1 MLAKNTRMPVMTLAA
16 ALIVGAMV
24 ALWMALMP
32 APAQAQ
38 TGDVLHL
45 QSIKCVNITDDEGF
59 GFFGD
64 DIDEPYINVDGTQ
77 VWSGRNDPLRMK
89 DGQVHNLAGVSAT
102 LSGQSARVQLW
113 EGDPGAINSPDD
125 GPAEFFADYTGGDE
139 RTRTLTLNGGVYEIT
154 YRVERPDTVAPETV
168 IDSGP
173 SGPTADNTP
182 TFTFSGSDN
191 VTPPSGLLYSY
202 KVDNGEWSPFQAA
215 TSATT
220 SVLSDGPHT
229 FFVKSKDAAGNEDA
243 TPAQRSFAVAVDTVN
258 PRVTSTVPL
267 ANAKGVAPGANITA
281 TFSEAMDASTIND
294 TTVKLFKAGTTNL
307 IPAVVTYDATAK
319 KAILDP
325 GANLRRGTKYKAAV
339 TTGAKD
345 LAGNQLDQDQ
355 DPSNG
360 LQQKGWSFTI
370 RN

>member
-1 MLAKNTRMPVMTLAA
+1 MLANNTRMPVATLAA

-45 QSIKCVNITDDEGF
+45 QSIKCVQIT
-59 GFFGD
+59 GD
-64 DIDEPYINVDGTQ
+64 DWYDSTDEPYINVDGTE

-89 DGQVHNLAGVSAT
+89 DGQVQNLAGVSAT

-113 EGDPGAINSPDD
+113 EFDGGAIAPSD

-154 YRVERPDTVAPETV
+154 YRVERPTETVAPETV

-220 SVLSDGPHT
+220 SVLTDGDHT

-243 TPAQRSFAVAVDTVN
+243 TPAQRSFAVDTVN
-258 PRVTSTVPL
+258 PRVMSTVP
-267 ANAKGVAPGANITA
+267 ASNATRIAPGADVSA
-281 TFSEAMDASTIND
+281 TFSEAMMGSSLNP
-294 TTVKLFKAGTTNL
+294 TTFKLFRAGTTTA
-307 IPAVVTYDATAK
+307 IGAVVSYESTTNR
-319 KAILDP
+319 AILNP
-325 GANLRRGTKYKAAV
+325 NANLRLGTKYKAVV

-345 LAGNQLDQDQ
+345 LVGNQLDQN
-355 DPSNG
+355 SSLSG
-360 LQQKGWSFTI
+360 LQQKTWTFTI

>member
-215 TSATT
+215 TSTT
-220 SVLSDGPHT
+220 TPSLSDGPHI

-243 TPAQRSFAVAVDTVN
+243 TPAQRSFAVDTVK
-258 PRVTSTVPL
+258 PRVTS
-267 ANAKGVAPGANITA
+267 VAPAESATRIAPGTNVVAFFSKDMQPSSINAN
-281 TFSEAMDASTIND
+281 
-294 TTVKLFKAGTTNL
+294 TVKLFRAGTTTQIGGTVSYDPTTRKATFNPFVNL
-307 IPAVVTYDATAK
+307 K
-319 KAILDP
+319 L
-325 GANLRRGTKYKAAV
+325 GAKYKAVV

-345 LAGNQLDQDQ
+345 LVGNQLDQN
-355 DPSNG
+355 SSLSG
-360 LQQKGWSFTI
+360 LQQKSWTFTI

>member
-1 MLAKNTRMPVMTLAA
+1 MFAKNTKMPVVNLAA
-16 ALIVGAMV
+16 SLIVGAMV
-24 ALWMALMP
+24 ALWLALEP

-38 TGDVLHL
+38 PGDVLQL
-45 QSIKCVNITDDEGF
+45 QSIKCVLITGDEGD
-59 GFFGD
+59 G
-64 DIDEPYINVDGTQ
+64 IDEPYINVDGTQ
-77 VWSGRNDPLRMK
+77 VWSGSMRN
-89 DGQVHNLAGVSAT
+89 GQVQNLTGVSAT
-102 LSGQSARVQLW
+102 LFGQSARVQLW
-113 EGDPGAINSPDD
+113 ERDPGFFNSPDD
-125 GPAEFFADYTGGDE
+125 GPAEFFADYIDGGE
-139 RTRTLTLNGGVYEIT
+139 RTRTLTFNSNGVYEIT
-154 YRVERPDTVAPETV
+154 YRVERPDTVSPETV

-220 SVLSDGPHT
+220 SVLADGDYT

-243 TPAQRSFAVAVDTVN
+243 TPAQRSFAVDTVKPDTVN
-258 PRVTSTVPL
+258 PRVTSTVP
-267 ANAKGVAPGANITA
+267 AATAKGVAPGANITA
-281 TFSEAMDASTIND
+281 TFSEAMDANSIDGSTF
-294 TTVKLFKAGTTNL
+294 KLFKAGTTTV
-307 IPAVVTYDATAK
+307 IPALVTYDAIAK
-319 KAILDP
+319 QAILDP

-355 DPSNG
+355 DPTNG

>member
-1 MLAKNTRMPVMTLAA
+1 MLAKNTKTPVVTLAA

-38 TGDVLHL
+38 PGDVLHL
-45 QSIKCVNITDDEGF
+45 QSIKSVQITGDEGD
-59 GFFGD
+59 G
-64 DIDEPYINVDGTQ
+64 IDEPFINVDGTQ
-77 VWSGRNDPLRMK
+77 VWSGSMRE
-89 DGQVHNLAGVSAT
+89 GQVQNLTGVSAT

-113 EGDPGAINSPDD
+113 ERDPGFFNSPDD
-125 GPAEFFADYTGGDE
+125 GPAEFFADYIDGGE
-139 RTRTLTLNGGVYEIT
+139 RTRTLTFNSNGVYEII
-154 YRVERPDTVAPETV
+154 YRVERPDTVSPETV

-202 KVDNGEWSPFQAA
+202 KVDNGEWSPFQAS

-220 SVLSDGPHT
+220 SVLSDGPHS

-243 TPAQRSFAVAVDTVN
+243 SPALRSFAVDTVG
-258 PRVTSTVPL
+258 PDPVHPWVTSTVP
-267 ANAKGVAPGANITA
+267 AATAKGVAPGANVTA
-281 TFSEAMDASTIND
+281 TFSEAMNASTINGS
-294 TTVKLFKAGTTNL
+294 TVKLFKAGTTNQIL
-307 IPAVVTYDATAK
+307 AAVTYNETAK
-319 KAILDP
+319 QAILDP
-325 GANLRRGTKYKAAV
+325 YNNLRRGTKYKAAV
-339 TTGAKD
+339 TTGARD

>member
-1 MLAKNTRMPVMTLAA
+1 
-16 ALIVGAMV
+16 
-24 ALWMALMP
+24 MALMP

-38 TGDVLHL
+38 PGDVLHL
-45 QSIKCVNITDDEGF
+45 QNIKCVKITGDEG
-59 GFFGD
+59 GVFGD
-64 DIDEPYINVDGTQ
+64 SIDEPYINVDGTQ
-77 VWSGRNDPLRMK
+77 VWSGSLRE
-89 DGQVHNLAGVSAT
+89 GQVQNLTGVSAT

-113 EGDPGAINSPDD
+113 ERDPGFFNSPDD
-125 GPAEFFADYTGGDE
+125 GPVEFFADYIDGGE
-139 RTRTLTLNGGVYEIT
+139 RTRTLTFNNNGVYEIT

-191 VTPPSGLLYSY
+191 VTPPSGLLFSY
-202 KVDNGEWSPFQAA
+202 RVDNGVWSPFQAA

-220 SVLSDGPHT
+220 SVLSDGDHT

-243 TPAQRSFAVAVDTVN
+243 TPAERRFAVAVDTGN
-258 PRVTSTVPL
+258 PRVTSTLPP
-267 ANAKGVAPGANITA
+267 ATAKGVAPGANITA
-281 TFSEAMDASTIND
+281 TFSEDMDAGTING
-294 TTVKLFKAGTTNL
+294 TTFKLFKAGTTNL
-307 IPAVVTYDATAK
+307 IPAAVTYNATAK
-319 KAILDP
+319 TAILDP
-325 GANLRRGTKYKAAV
+325 SANLRRGTKYKAAV

-355 DPSNG
+355 DPTNG

-370 RN
+370 KN